1 MLPYHTMKWTTESRS
16 VRWPQSSA
24 KLLGLKSSLK
34 GRRRRSRI
42 QQWLVVE
49 DLANRAFSPGLPPS
63 FLNNGCAFRTTTS
76 LGIPENYIFPEMVYS
91 NKRSSAV
98 GGRWNLPML
107 SKRCSWT
114 RSRRSKASARR
125 MFMARTVQALGQG
138 GQRLAVCEL

>member
-1 MLPYHTMKWTTESRS
+1 MLPCHTMKWATESRS

-24 KLLGLKSSLK
+24 KLLGLKSPLK

-42 QQWLVVE
+42 QPWSVVE

-76 LGIPENYIFPEMVYS
+76 LGIPENYIFPEMVYC

-98 GGRWNLPML
+98 GRTMELTDAVKALLLNTFKALKGQCAPDIYGADSSSLGPRRPAAGRM
-107 SKRCSWT
+107 
-114 RSRRSKASARR
+114 
-125 MFMARTVQALGQG
+125 
-138 GQRLAVCEL
+138 